1 MTVKQVLTAGP
12 DGELHCG
19 ACDALLRPMAE
30 GTSWRVILHADDCS
44 SVRAPEGTADVIAP
58 GAFDGV
64 LPTTV
69 PVRYGPGGPVI
80 GHAEVRLDREPGEA
94 P

>member
-1 MTVKQVLTAGP
+1 MSIKQVLAAGP
-12 DGELHCG
+12 HGQLRCG
-19 ACDALLRPMAE
+19 ACDALLSPMAA

-44 SVRAPEGTADVIAP
+44 SARAPEGATEIIAP

-64 LPTTV
+64 LPATV

-94 P
+94 T